1 MRIILPAVMS
11 ADGRITKGDIGQA
24 HYWSSKEDADFFAG
38 LVKKHTALV
47 MGRKTY
53 EVVQPSPTPD
63 KLRLVLTSKPE
74 QFAQATIPG
83 SLEFM
88 SASPREIVDYLE
100 KQGHAEM
107 LLVGGAPV
115 HAAFLQ
121 AGLVDELYLTIEPVL
136 FGKGLPLVEGSLE
149 VDLELQQVTRL
160 NTRGTL
166 LLHYIVTK

>member
-24 HYWSSKEDADFFAG
+24 HYWSSKEDAAFFTS

-53 EVVQPSPTPD
+53 EVVQPTPTPD
-63 KLRLVLTSKPE
+63 TLRLVLTSKPE
-74 QFAQATIPG
+74 SFTEAAIPG

-88 SASPREIVDYLE
+88 TASPQKVVDYLVQ
-100 KQGHAEM
+100 QGHTEA

-136 FGKGLPLVEGSLE
+136 FGKGLPLIEGALE
-149 VDLELQQVTRL
+149 VDLKLQEVMRL
-160 NTRGTL
+160 NDRGTL
-166 LLHYIVTK
+166 LLHYNVAK

>member
-24 HYWSSKEDADFFAG
+24 HYWSSKEDAVFFTS

-53 EVVQPSPTPD
+53 EVVQPTPTPD
-63 KLRLVLTSKPE
+63 KLRLVLTSHPE
-74 QFAQATIPG
+74 AFTEAAIPG

-88 SASPREIVDYLE
+88 TASPQAVVDYLE
-100 KQGHAEM
+100 QQGHSEM
-107 LLVGGAPV
+107 LLVGGSPV

-121 AGLVDELYLTIEPVL
+121 AGLVDELYLTVEPVL

-149 VDLELQQVTRL
+149 VELELQEVTRL
-160 NTRGTL
+160 NARGTL
-166 LLHYIVTK
+166 LLHYIITK